1 MIINNNPTLI
11 TSYTLPDI
19 TIPIAPGERFNDAVT
34 LSLRILHQWFLE
46 PNKVVILESF
56 KIGEVPLLVVR
67 YANKKLA
74 LRIDYIQD
82 YRYSDALKADSDVI
96 EGKYT
101 EALRVFASDNDF
113 LAVLAGILTHTDENE
128 IKRKS
133 NVTKVYLHDKE
144 IYIREPLLK
153 IAEAP
158 FKHLSLNYPYPLDT
172 KKE

>member
-1 MIINNNPTLI
+1 M
-11 TSYTLPDI
+11 
-19 TIPIAPGERFNDAVT
+19 
-34 LSLRILHQWFLE
+34 
-46 PNKVVILESF
+46 
-56 KIGEVPLLVVR
+56 IGEVPLLVVR

-82 YRYSDALKADSDVI
+82 YRYSDALKADSDVV

-128 IKRKS
+128 IKRKR
-133 NVTKVYLHDKE
+133 NIIKVYLNDKE
-144 IYIREPLLK
+144 ICIREPLLK

-158 FKHLSLNYPYPLDT
+158 FKELSLHYPYLLDT
-172 KKE
+172 KK